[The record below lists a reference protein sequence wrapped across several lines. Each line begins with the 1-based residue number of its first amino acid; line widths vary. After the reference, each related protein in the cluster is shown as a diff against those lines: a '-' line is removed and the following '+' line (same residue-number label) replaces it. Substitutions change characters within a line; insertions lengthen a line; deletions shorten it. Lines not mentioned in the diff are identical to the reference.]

1 MKKKIIIAAV
11 VGVVIAVTLG
21 WLSYNKEEIQNKA
34 TEKVAEAII
43 DTAVDK
49 VADKAKE
56 ELESKVLDKLLP

>member
-1 MKKKIIIAAV
+1 MKKKLMVAAV
-11 VGVVIAVTLG
+11 VGVVVAVTLG